1 MKLYHGSIVA
11 VEVPRILR
19 SAVGRDFGC
28 GFYTTDSREQAEWW
42 ALRRRRT
49 ARRNGRIDAQGIVSV
64 YEIDIEAA
72 RRSLA
77 FKDFSDA
84 SMDWLELVP
93 SCRSGRGF
101 SHPYDVVTGK
111 IADDSVGETVTCV
124 LAGVMRKEDAV
135 ERLKFQRI
143 NNPLAFCSPRSLLF
157 LKHVSSYTVEA

>member
-28 GFYTTDSREQAEWW
+28 GFYTTDIREQAERW

-84 SMDWLELVP
+84 SMDWLELVL
-93 SCRSGRGF
+93 SCRSDCGF

-111 IADDSVGETVTCV
+111 IADDSVGETVSYV

-143 NNPLAFCSPRSLLF
+143 NNQLAFCSPRSLLF
-157 LKHVSSYTVEA
+157 LKYVSSYTVEA